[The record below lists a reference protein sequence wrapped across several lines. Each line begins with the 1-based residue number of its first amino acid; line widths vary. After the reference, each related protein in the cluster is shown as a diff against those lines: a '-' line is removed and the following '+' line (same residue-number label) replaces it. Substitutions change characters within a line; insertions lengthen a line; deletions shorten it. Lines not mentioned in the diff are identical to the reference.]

1 MTVRL
6 ACLGFV
12 FDRHAQPV
20 IRACAPESF
29 EISFAEQPG
38 DLTEAM
44 LTGSDMLLTVAPV
57 TDDMMSCAKRVR
69 FIQKWGTGYDKI
81 DVAAAERHGITVAI
95 TAGANADTIA
105 EHALTLMLTVLR
117 RIVVADRALR
127 EGRWIPGEIRPV
139 GQRLFGRT
147 VGLVGFG
154 NVGRAAARQLRGFGT
169 TVLYFK
175 RGGPVAP
182 EDAHGASFA
191 SLDELLERSDIVS
204 LHCPGGRENAG
215 MIGVERLAR
224 MKPGAV
230 LINVARG
237 DLVVEADLVA
247 VLRAGKLSG
256 AGLDVFAEE
265 PLRQGSPLRELDNV
279 VLTPHSAGSLM
290 DDVPIMAKHS
300 FDNMQD
306 FLAGKKIRA
315 ADLIVD
321 PKQPRPAVTA

>member
-1 MTVRL
+1 VSVRL

-12 FDRHAQPV
+12 FDEHAQPV
-20 IRACAPESF
+20 IRACAPENF
-29 EISFAEQPG
+29 EIAFADQPES
-38 DLTEAM
+38 LTEAM
-44 LTGSDMLLTVAPV
+44 LAESDILLTVAPV
-57 TDDMMSCAKRVR
+57 TDEMMGRAQRLR

-81 DVAAAERHGITVAI
+81 DVAAAERHGIAVAI

-105 EHALTLMLTVLR
+105 EHAVTLMLTVLR

-139 GQRLFGRT
+139 GQRLFGKT

-154 NVGRAAARQLRGFGT
+154 NVGRATARQLAGFGT

-182 EDAHGASFA
+182 EASHGATFA
-191 SLDELLERSDIVS
+191 GLDELLERSDIVS
-204 LHCPGGRENAG
+204 LHCPGGAVNAG
-215 MIGVERLAR
+215 MIGAAQLAR

-247 VLRAGKLSG
+247 ALREGKLSG

-265 PLRQGSPLRELDNV
+265 PLRAGSALRTLDNV

-290 DDVPIMAKHS
+290 DDVPIMSRHA

-306 FLAGKKIRA
+306 FLAGRTIRA

-321 PKQPRPAVTA
+321 PKNPRPALVP